1 VVESPNQQVKL
12 FVQAKCYKSAL
23 IVSVLHAPGWKPLLY
38 LIGTVIAGVSGV
50 QYIPHLP
57 WW

>member
-23 IVSVLHAPGWKPLLY
+23 IVSVLHAPGWKPLLC
-38 LIGTVIAGVSGV
+38 LIGSIVAGIFGV
-50 QYIPHLP
+50 QHIPHLP
-57 WW
+57 